1 MSRAESLY
9 RQIAADLRQRIED
22 GMLPLDKR
30 PPGALPPGKQLPS
43 EVELRDEYGQDG
55 RVVSRNTVRDAI
67 ELLVSRGL
75 VETRPGQGTFVLR
88 KMIPFVTTI
97 SVDPQAWG
105 EDQFFK
111 SGAERQGRTPDAT
124 RPRVEAD
131 LPSDLVAR
139 QLELGEGA
147 QVISRHQERRIDG
160 TPWSMQTTFYPME
173 LLQQGPAASRL
184 LMAENIEGGVI
195 AYLSEHLE
203 INQVRF
209 RDAIIARPPDANER
223 AFFELPDKVQVAI
236 IEHRRTGYDQNG
248 KPMRFTVTVYPA
260 DRNQLELEGGPRA
273 SAGVTAA
280 DDDTRNR
287 SG

>member
-1 MSRAESLY
+1 MSRAEPLY

-22 GMLPLDKR
+22 GELPPDKR
-30 PPGALPPGKQLPS
+30 PPGALSHGAQLPS

-55 RVVSRNTVRDAI
+55 RVVSLNTVRDAI
-67 ELLVSRGL
+67 DLLVSRGL

-88 KMIPFVTTI
+88 KMVPFVTTI
-97 SVDPQAWG
+97 SLDPRAWG

-111 SGAERQGRTPDAT
+111 SDAERQGRTPDAT

-147 QVISRHQERRIDG
+147 QVILRHQERRIDG

-173 LLQQGPAASRL
+173 LLQRGPAAARL
-184 LMAENIEGGVI
+184 LMAEGIEGGVI
-195 AYLSEHLE
+195 AYLNKHLG

-209 RDAIIARPPDANER
+209 RDAIIARPSDANER

-236 IEHRRTGYDQNG
+236 IEHQRTGYDEDG
-248 KPMRFTVTVYPA
+248 RPMRFTVTVYPA
-260 DRNQLELEGGPRA
+260 DRNQLEL
-273 SAGVTAA
+273 SAGRAPRRTE
-280 DDDTRNR
+280 
-287 SG
+287 